1 MVGDKI
7 FFISILFI
15 KACIKRREDL
25 SLIHR
30 IKRWLFKEFQQ
41 NFVIYFVVIILFGIG
56 IIAGAI
62 TIKIL
67 NLEQRNGIMV
77 FLNIFFKAIEQGSFD
92 NLAIF
97 KQSLIDNLKTV
108 ALIYLTGLII
118 IGLWII
124 PVIVLFRGFAL
135 GFTVGFLVN
144 EYSFKGFIFSLLGIL
159 PQNLIIIPAFI
170 FISAIGIAF
179 SIKNAKNKKL
189 RYINSN
195 IHMNI
200 TNYSI
205 QILVASVLIVVG
217 CFIEAYI
224 APKFLGLI
232 WDYFN

>member
-1 MVGDKI
+1 M
-7 FFISILFI
+7 
-15 KACIKRREDL
+15 
-25 SLIHR
+25 
-30 IKRWLFKEFQQ
+30 
-41 NFVIYFVVIILFGIG
+41 N
-56 IIAGAI
+56 
-62 TIKIL
+62 
-67 NLEQRNGIMV
+67 
-77 FLNIFFKAIEQGSFD
+77 
-92 NLAIF
+92 
-97 KQSLIDNLKTV
+97 
-108 ALIYLTGLII
+108 
-118 IGLWII
+118 
-124 PVIVLFRGFAL
+124 IVLKDLF
-135 GFTVGFLVN
+135 
-144 EYSFKGFIFSLLGIL
+144 FSLLGIL

-179 SIKNAKNKKL
+179 SIKKCKKTKKL

>member
-1 MVGDKI
+1 M
-7 FFISILFI
+7 
-15 KACIKRREDL
+15 
-25 SLIHR
+25 IHR

-135 GFTVGFLVN
+135 GFTVGF
-144 EYSFKGFIFSLLGIL
+144 
-159 PQNLIIIPAFI
+159 
-170 FISAIGIAF
+170 
-179 SIKNAKNKKL
+179 
-189 RYINSN
+189 
-195 IHMNI
+195 
-200 TNYSI
+200 
-205 QILVASVLIVVG
+205 
-217 CFIEAYI
+217 
-224 APKFLGLI
+224 
-232 WDYFN
+232 